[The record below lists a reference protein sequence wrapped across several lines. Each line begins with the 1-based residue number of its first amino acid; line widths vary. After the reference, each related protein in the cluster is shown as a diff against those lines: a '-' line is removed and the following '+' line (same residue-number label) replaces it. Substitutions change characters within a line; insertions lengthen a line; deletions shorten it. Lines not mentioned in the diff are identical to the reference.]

1 MSQQIPAP
9 VMLYLL
15 TLEML
20 PLLDQTNASATLI
33 KSVRTIENF
42 AAATCKKIESNEDLA
57 TYVHDTLSPEF
68 SRIIESIEI

>member
-20 PLLDQTNASATLI
+20 PLLDQTNASDTLI

-42 AAATCKKIESNEDLA
+42 AAATCKTIESNEDLS
-57 TYVHDTLSPEF
+57 TYVHDTLAPEF